1 MAKNIPERFD
11 DVTVICKANI
21 FFEGK
26 VVSHTVLFKDGRK
39 KTIGLIQPG
48 SFKFNTDAPEKMEI
62 TVGNCLVKLGGQRQW
77 SSYSAGDC
85 FHVPGESWF
94 EILVDGNILEYICT
108 FG

>member
-1 MAKNIPERFD
+1 MRGKTPEQFD

-26 VVSHTVLFKDGRK
+26 VVSHTVMFKDGRK

-48 SFKFNTDAPEKMEI
+48 SYKFNTDAPEEMEI
-62 TVGNCLVKLGGQRQW
+62 TSGSCLVKQGGQRQW
-77 SSYSAGDC
+77 STYSAGEC
-85 FHVPGESWF
+85 FQVPGGSWF
-94 EILVDGNILEYICT
+94 EILVDGNIMEYICS

>member
-11 DVTVICKANI
+11 DVTIICKANI
-21 FFEGK
+21 FFEGR

-62 TVGNCLVKLGGQRQW
+62 TVGNCLVQRAGERQW
-77 SSYSAGDC
+77 NSYSAGEC
-85 FHVPGESWF
+85 FQVPGESWF
-94 EILVDGNILEYICT
+94 EIVVDGSTLEYICS
-108 FG
+108 FE

>member
-1 MAKNIPERFD
+1 MAKKTSELFD
-11 DVTVICKANI
+11 DVTVICKAHI

-62 TVGNCLVKLGGQRQW
+62 TVGNCLVRRAGEKQW
-77 SSYSAGDC
+77 NSYSAGSC
-85 FHVPGESWF
+85 FRVPGESWF
-94 EILVDGNILEYICT
+94 EIVVDGSIVEYICS
-108 FG
+108 FE

>member
-1 MAKNIPERFD
+1 MSEKTPERFN

-62 TVGNCLVKLGGQRQW
+62 TAGNCLVRRAGERQW
-77 SSYSAGDC
+77 NSYSADEC

-94 EILVDGNILEYICT
+94 EILVDGNIVEYICS
-108 FG
+108 FE

>member
-1 MAKNIPERFD
+1 MAEKTLERFD

-26 VVSHTVLFKDGRK
+26 VMSHTVLFKDGSK

-62 TVGNCLVKLGGQRQW
+62 TVGNCLVRRAGERQW
-77 SSYSAGDC
+77 NSFSAGEY
-85 FHVPGESWF
+85 FQVPGESWF
-94 EILVDGNILEYICT
+94 EIVVDGNIMEYICS
-108 FG
+108 FK

>member
-1 MAKNIPERFD
+1 MSEKTPERFN

-26 VVSHTVLFKDGRK
+26 VVSHTVLFKDGGK

-62 TVGNCLVKLGGQRQW
+62 TAGDCLVRRAGERQW
-77 SSYSAGDC
+77 NSYSAGEC
-85 FHVPGESWF
+85 FQVPGESWF
-94 EILVDGNILEYICT
+94 EILVDGNIVEYICS
-108 FG
+108 FE